1 MVYGFKRGN
10 TPGFIPLVYMPY
22 TFSKEGKCLHNR
34 FAMLARAQTKLNPR
48 PIEAGIQA
56 TPMARRFGLWLNQ
69 IAAALSTRR
78 RRMKASSRER
88 GADSFSREDA
98 WCDVASHLR
107 RSGVRFT
114 AGPVDLPPMPLCF
127 DRVQPKTLPSPPLCR
142 RQHIHANRGRQCGA
156 DGLDS
161 FIRLNMRDD
170 AIGRDGLNTIC
181 GWPCRFKRRGARSA
195 MSYAA
200 KKVRSFFWRWRF
212 MTRRSSSWRLGG
224 VQEMAFAPASIVA
237 RMVSSFGPP
246 LAMIGRFG

>member
-1 MVYGFKRGN
+1 M
-10 TPGFIPLVYMPY
+10 
-22 TFSKEGKCLHNR
+22 
-34 FAMLARAQTKLNPR
+34 
-48 PIEAGIQA
+48 
-56 TPMARRFGLWLNQ
+56 
-69 IAAALSTRR
+69 
-78 RRMKASSRER
+78 R
-88 GADSFSREDA
+88 GAT
-98 WCDVASHLR
+98 LR
-107 RSGVRFT
+107 RTFVGRVCGSLLVRSICPQCPFVST
-114 AGPVDLPPMPLCF
+114 GYSQKRCHH
-127 DRVQPKTLPSPPLCR
+127 PPLCR
-142 RQHIHANRGRQCGA
+142 RQHIHANRGRQRGA

-161 FIRLNMRDD
+161 FMRLNMRDD

>member
-1 MVYGFKRGN
+1 MAEPNRCSIVYPTAAHEGELARERRGFVFERGCVVRRCVA
-10 TPGFIPLVYMPY
+10 PSSVGCAVHRW
-22 TFSKEGKCLHNR
+22 SGR
-34 FAMLARAQTKLNPR
+34 FAPNAPLFR
-48 PIEAGIQA
+48 PGTAK
-56 TPMARRFGLWLNQ
+56 N
-69 IAAALSTRR
+69 AAIT
-78 RRMKASSRER
+78 
-88 GADSFSREDA
+88 
-98 WCDVASHLR
+98 
-107 RSGVRFT
+107 
-114 AGPVDLPPMPLCF
+114 
-127 DRVQPKTLPSPPLCR
+127 PPLCR

-161 FIRLNMRDD
+161 FMRLNMRDD

>member
-1 MVYGFKRGN
+1 MFSGSFWRLSKEKNRALIRGLYMVYGFKHGN
-10 TPGFIPLVYMPY
+10 TPGFIPLVYIPY
-22 TFSKEGKCLHNR
+22 TFSKKGKCLHNR

-114 AGPVDLPPMPLCF
+114 AGSVDLPPMPLCF
-127 DRVQPKTLPSPPLCR
+127 DRAQPKTLPSPPCVAGSIYMRIEAVSVVLT
-142 RQHIHANRGRQCGA
+142 A
-156 DGLDS
+156 S
-161 FIRLNMRDD
+161 IRL
-170 AIGRDGLNTIC
+170 C
-181 GWPCRFKRRGARSA
+181 G
-195 MSYAA
+195 
-200 KKVRSFFWRWRF
+200 
-212 MTRRSSSWRLGG
+212 
-224 VQEMAFAPASIVA
+224 
-237 RMVSSFGPP
+237 
-246 LAMIGRFG
+246 

>member
-1 MVYGFKRGN
+1 MRGA
-10 TPGFIPLVYMPY
+10 TLRCTFVGRVCGSPLVRSICPQCP
-22 TFSKEGKCLHNR
+22 FV
-34 FAMLARAQTKLNPR
+34 
-48 PIEAGIQA
+48 
-56 TPMARRFGLWLNQ
+56 
-69 IAAALSTRR
+69 STGYSQKR
-78 RRMKASSRER
+78 
-88 GADSFSREDA
+88 
-98 WCDVASHLR
+98 CHH
-107 RSGVRFT
+107 
-114 AGPVDLPPMPLCF
+114 
-127 DRVQPKTLPSPPLCR
+127 PPLCR

-161 FIRLNMRDD
+161 FMRLNMRDD

>member
-69 IAAALSTRR
+69 IAAVLSTRR

-114 AGPVDLPPMPLCF
+114 AGPSICPQCPFVSTGYSQKRCHHPPCVAGSIYMRIEAVSVVL
-127 DRVQPKTLPSPPLCR
+127 TAS
-142 RQHIHANRGRQCGA
+142 
-156 DGLDS
+156 
-161 FIRLNMRDD
+161 IRL
-170 AIGRDGLNTIC
+170 C
-181 GWPCRFKRRGARSA
+181 G
-195 MSYAA
+195 
-200 KKVRSFFWRWRF
+200 
-212 MTRRSSSWRLGG
+212 
-224 VQEMAFAPASIVA
+224 
-237 RMVSSFGPP
+237 
-246 LAMIGRFG
+246 

>member
-88 GADSFSREDA
+88 GADSFFERG
-98 WCDVASHLR
+98 CVVRRCVAPSSVGCAVHCW
-107 RSGVRFT
+107 SGRFAPNAPLFRPGT
-114 AGPVDLPPMPLCF
+114 AKNAAITPPCVAGSIYMRIEAVSVVL
-127 DRVQPKTLPSPPLCR
+127 TAS
-142 RQHIHANRGRQCGA
+142 
-156 DGLDS
+156 
-161 FIRLNMRDD
+161 IRL
-170 AIGRDGLNTIC
+170 C
-181 GWPCRFKRRGARSA
+181 G
-195 MSYAA
+195 
-200 KKVRSFFWRWRF
+200 
-212 MTRRSSSWRLGG
+212 
-224 VQEMAFAPASIVA
+224 
-237 RMVSSFGPP
+237 
-246 LAMIGRFG
+246 

>member
-98 WCDVASHLR
+98 WCDGASHLR
-107 RSGVRFT
+107 RSGCVHRWSGRFAPNAPLFRPGT
-114 AGPVDLPPMPLCF
+114 A
-127 DRVQPKTLPSPPLCR
+127 KNAAITPLCR

-161 FIRLNMRDD
+161 FMRLNMRDD